1 MSIRYMFDKNHLTL
15 KKLNQFDFKANEILQ
30 ENIIITQND
39 IQFNHDN
46 LTIVYLI
53 MCIEINQSIQSFKI
67 LQNNNEWPLYI
78 QLPLDKNSK
87 ICFYSLSTDVDRDV
101 LILHMWEW
109 LKR

>member
-1 MSIRYMFDKNHLTL
+1 MSIRYMFDKNHLIL

-39 IQFNHDN
+39 IQFNQDN

-67 LQNNNEWPLYI
+67 LQNHNNWSLTI
-78 QLPLDKNSK
+78 KLPLNKNSK
-87 ICFYSLSTDVDRDV
+87 VCFYSLSTDVDRDT

-109 LKR
+109 LKH